1 MPVDH
6 SAALRNHSTN
16 EQTLNLTVALHGIN
30 FSVMMVLCPLLQIK
44 YQSESAKTSLEK
56 KSGIMVAFYVV
67 LISYVLTVMKEI
79 NLLIQNSVHHAIVIR
94 NLSLYFG
101 SLANVLLV
109 SIIEPLFGVIV
120 FAIWFYCFVI
130 AAYASHE
137 EWYETLM
144 GRGSTEEQNRPPV

>member
-1 MPVDH
+1 MIFFFYN
-6 SAALRNHSTN
+6 SIK
-16 EQTLNLTVALHGIN
+16 EQALNLNLIVALHGII
-30 FSVMMVLCPLLQIK
+30 FSVMMVLCALLPIK
-44 YQSESAKTSLEK
+44 YQSESAKTSPLEK

-94 NLSLYFG
+94 NLSLYLG

-109 SIIEPLFGVIV
+109 LIIEPLFGVIV

-137 EWYETLM
+137 EWYKTLM